1 MEAGCRGIV
10 LYIEF
15 SGSLLREPAGKTIRT
30 IIPLDNT
37 KVWNPKDSILVPCR
51 GVDVCLL
58 ARGKQPP

>member
-10 LYIEF
+10 LYIQF
-15 SGSLLREPAGKTIRT
+15 SGSLLREPAGKIIRT
-30 IIPLDNT
+30 IIPLDNM
-37 KVWNPKDSILVPCR
+37 KDSILVPCR